1 MAENTKGDGALIQP
15 ILAWGC
21 ERFFDVLTVYARI
34 FARNFAHRCA
44 VVSSYLGPM
53 YTMFNGVRLL
63 RNLQHAAAC
72 DAWIR
77 LIEPGLVPLISAK
90 FTHFPPVFGEKALRK
105 RPFNMKYAVVFALS
119 SAAVHHSQPPPA
131 RPLVSLTGLG
141 PAPPARIHRKK

>member
-1 MAENTKGDGALIQP
+1 MTLIPPNSAPNWLDYTRNLPLLVMDLCFRLLAMAENTKGDGALIQP

-63 RNLQHAAAC
+63 RNL
-72 DAWIR
+72 
-77 LIEPGLVPLISAK
+77 PLAQC
-90 FTHFPPVFGEKALRK
+90 L
-105 RPFNMKYAVVFALS
+105 
-119 SAAVHHSQPPPA
+119 
-131 RPLVSLTGLG
+131 
-141 PAPPARIHRKK
+141 